1 MRMATPIPINR
12 TLFTADEIAQA
23 VGASRPGGAIPSTT
37 SVSIDSR
44 SVTAGALF
52 VALRAVRDG
61 HDFLAAAARA
71 GASAAI
77 VERGRSHPALP
88 CFAVDDTLVALGAL
102 ARTHLARVR
111 SSQTLPTIAV
121 GGAAG
126 KTTTKE
132 LTAAIIR
139 AVCGE
144 TLATPGNLNNL
155 IGVPMTVFLID
166 DRHRAAVIECGT
178 NQRGEIARLA
188 DIVRPDAALVLNV
201 DIEHTEGLGSLAG
214 VADEEAE
221 LFVTAGRAVVST
233 EEELLLARI
242 PLGKPRLTFGASGAA
257 DVRVVQRSV
266 TGAGLQQVTLQLRPH
281 LVDRPTEA
289 RLEVTLSLLGATAAF
304 NTAAALAAVAAA
316 IARPLRRADLIA
328 IAAALEAVRPVAGR
342 MQLRDCGGVVVIDDT
357 YNSNPRSLRAA
368 LSAARETANGLK
380 TRLIVALGDMLEL
393 GDLSAEMHRDAL
405 EDVLAARPD
414 ATILVG
420 PEFTA
425 ARSSSSKEFAHAQ
438 LFADSRAAAL
448 PIASLTRPGDVLLV
462 KGSRGIA
469 MERVI
474 ESLSSTPFPG

>member
-1 MRMATPIPINR
+1 MI
-12 TLFTADEIAQA
+12 DE
-23 VGASRPGGAIPSTT
+23 
-37 SVSIDSR
+37 
-44 SVTAGALF
+44 
-52 VALRAVRDG
+52 
-61 HDFLAAAARA
+61 
-71 GASAAI
+71 
-77 VERGRSHPALP
+77 
-88 CFAVDDTLVALGAL
+88 
-102 ARTHLARVR
+102 
-111 SSQTLPTIAV
+111 
-121 GGAAG
+121 
-126 KTTTKE
+126 
-132 LTAAIIR
+132 
-139 AVCGE
+139 
-144 TLATPGNLNNL
+144 
-155 IGVPMTVFLID
+155 
-166 DRHRAAVIECGT
+166 RHRAAVIECGT

-221 LFVTAGRAVVST
+221 LFGTAGRAVVST

-242 PLGKPRLTFGASGAA
+242 PPRKPRLTFGAGVDA
-257 DVRVVQRSV
+257 DVRVVQRTV
-266 TGAGLQQVTLQLRPH
+266 TGAGLQQVTLQLRPD
-281 LVDRPTEA
+281 LVDLPTDE
-289 RLEVTLSLLGATAAF
+289 LEVTLSLLGAIAAL

-316 IARPLRRADLIA
+316 IARPLRRGDLIA

-368 LSAARETANGLK
+368 LTAARETADGLK
-380 TRLIVALGDMLEL
+380 ARLIVALGDMLEL
-393 GDLSAEMHRDAL
+393 GDLSAEMHREAL

-414 ATILVG
+414 TTILVG

-448 PIASLTRPGDVLLV
+448 SIASLTRPGDVLLV

-474 ESLSSTPFPG
+474 ESLPSTPSRG